1 MITSKKTN
9 RYFQKT
15 ILNLEEDE
23 NVAVTSTVLT
33 NMPTFQ
39 GYTPNVKENGS
50 LVTIN
55 TYLYF
60 NYDLDV
66 LDFNNHL
73 SAR

>member
-1 MITSKKTN
+1 M
-9 RYFQKT
+9 
-15 ILNLEEDE
+15 EEDE
-23 NVAVTSTVLT
+23 DLVVTSTVLT

-39 GYTPNVKENGS
+39 GYTPNVKENDTV
-50 LVTIN
+50 VTIN
-55 TYLYF
+55 TFLYF

>member
-1 MITSKKTN
+1 M
-9 RYFQKT
+9 
-15 ILNLEEDE
+15 DE
-23 NVAVTSTVLT
+23 NENVVVTSTVLT

-39 GYTPNVKENGS
+39 GYTPNVKENDTV
-50 LVTIN
+50 VTIN
-55 TYLYF
+55 TFLYF

>member
-1 MITSKKTN
+1 MEEN
-9 RYFQKT
+9 E
-15 ILNLEEDE
+15 NL
-23 NVAVTSTVLT
+23 VVTSTVLT

-39 GYTPNVKENGS
+39 GYTPNVKENDTV
-50 LVTIN
+50 VTIN
-55 TYLYF
+55 TFLYF

>member
-1 MITSKKTN
+1 M
-9 RYFQKT
+9 
-15 ILNLEEDE
+15 EENE
-23 NVAVTSTVLT
+23 NVVVTSTVLT

-39 GYTPNVKENGS
+39 GYTPNVKENDTA
-50 LVTIN
+50 VTIN
-55 TYLYF
+55 TFLYF

>member
-1 MITSKKTN
+1 MEEN
-9 RYFQKT
+9 E
-15 ILNLEEDE
+15 NLI
-23 NVAVTSTVLT
+23 VTSTVLT

-39 GYTPNVKENGS
+39 GYTPNVKENDTV
-50 LVTIN
+50 VTIN
-55 TYLYF
+55 TFLYF

>member
-1 MITSKKTN
+1 M
-9 RYFQKT
+9 
-15 ILNLEEDE
+15 EEDE
-23 NVAVTSTVLT
+23 NLVVTSTVLT

-39 GYTPNVKENGS
+39 GYTPNVKENDTV
-50 LVTIN
+50 VTIN
-55 TYLYF
+55 TFLYF

>member
-1 MITSKKTN
+1 M
-9 RYFQKT
+9 
-15 ILNLEEDE
+15 EEDE
-23 NVAVTSTVLT
+23 NLIVTSTVLT

-39 GYTPNVKENGS
+39 GYTPNVKENDTV
-50 LVTIN
+50 VTIN
-55 TYLYF
+55 TFLYF

>member
-1 MITSKKTN
+1 M
-9 RYFQKT
+9 
-15 ILNLEEDE
+15 EEDE

-50 LVTIN
+50 IVTIN

>member
-1 MITSKKTN
+1 M
-9 RYFQKT
+9 
-15 ILNLEEDE
+15 EENE
-23 NVAVTSTVLT
+23 NVVVTSTVLT

-39 GYTPNVKENGS
+39 GYTPNVKENDTV
-50 LVTIN
+50 VTIN
-55 TYLYF
+55 TFLYF